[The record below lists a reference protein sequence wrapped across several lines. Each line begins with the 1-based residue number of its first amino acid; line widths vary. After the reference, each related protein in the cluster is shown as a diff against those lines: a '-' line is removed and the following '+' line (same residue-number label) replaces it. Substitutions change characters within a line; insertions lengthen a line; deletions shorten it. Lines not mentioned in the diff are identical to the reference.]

1 MHFTRKVRS
10 YLTQTKR
17 ELSEIEQ
24 VIYKGQKKKD
34 TMKKISSSY
43 DEFIQSLTDKERQDF
58 EKGYKEFLL
67 SELLIAIMQENEI
80 SVRKLAKEAEL
91 SPTVVQELRS
101 GKKQNITLQ
110 SFMNILDS
118 LGYSLV
124 VERLAKRGSKKSRM
138 VLQSPTVATQ
148 IGKRR

>member
-1 MHFTRKVRS
+1 
-10 YLTQTKR
+10 
-17 ELSEIEQ
+17 
-24 VIYKGQKKKD
+24 
-34 TMKKISSSY
+34 MKKISSSY

-138 VLQSPTVATQ
+138 VLQSSTVATQ